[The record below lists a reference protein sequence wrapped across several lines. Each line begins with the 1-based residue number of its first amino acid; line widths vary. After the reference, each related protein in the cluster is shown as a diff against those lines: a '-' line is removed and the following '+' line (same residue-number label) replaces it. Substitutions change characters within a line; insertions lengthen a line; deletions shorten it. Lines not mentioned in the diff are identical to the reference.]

1 MGKDFLIKWPIKRL
15 GLTEPRA
22 VWEWVTFDGMLVNLR
37 YVSTALFSG
46 QDSSEGTIV
55 LK

>member
-22 VWEWVTFDGMLVNLR
+22 VWEWVTFDDMLVNWYYRLI
-37 YVSTALFSG
+37 SG